1 MNFDMNTCWSRAV
14 ELVQANFSLL
24 IVIAGA
30 LIMLPTLALYL
41 LMPDMQMFADPMAD
55 QSVVQERMAEILAP
69 FFGAMLVISL
79 FQFAGQGAMV
89 ALMGDHRPTVG
100 QALAQGVK
108 VVPSLLAVMILVMLA
123 LFIGA
128 VVVMLPFIMIGGAI
142 GGGGEALSLLAIP
155 IILVGMGW
163 MMARLSMTLPA
174 MVLGETLNP
183 VTSMLASYRMTG
195 PKQWMIFLFWVVL
208 YVVIVIINVLVTG
221 VVGVVAALMATGT
234 ASLAISGLVNGLVG
248 GIISM
253 VFCAVAVAMYY
264 QLTSAPEDSIRD
276 TFD

>member
-1 MNFDMNTCWSRAV
+1 M
-14 ELVQANFSLL
+14 
-24 IVIAGA
+24 
-30 LIMLPTLALYL
+30 
-41 LMPDMQMFADPMAD
+41 
-55 QSVVQERMAEILAP
+55 
-69 FFGAMLVISL
+69 
-79 FQFAGQGAMV
+79 
-89 ALMGDHRPTVG
+89 
-100 QALAQGVK
+100 
-108 VVPSLLAVMILVMLA
+108 
-123 LFIGA
+123 
-128 VVVMLPFIMIGGAI
+128 
-142 GGGGEALSLLAIP
+142 LAIP